1 MRRFPAL
8 TVIAVFLFS
17 ALVLSSVAAAA
28 PTRSSSQAVVKAAY
42 NKTLKATI
50 LVNGSGLT
58 LYLLTSDPKGTATC
72 AALDPRCPST
82 WPALATTGAPKA
94 GPGVK
99 GSLLGTTKGAHGVTQ
114 VTYNGHPLY
123 TFHGGSGAGPGDKK
137 PGDENGEA
145 FFYIWYAV
153 SPKGNAI
160 HK

>member
-1 MRRFPAL
+1 MRRFLAPTL
-8 TVIAVFLFS
+8 VAVFLLS
-17 ALVLSSVAAAA
+17 ASLSAVAAGA

-42 NKTLKATI
+42 NKSLKATI

-114 VTYNGHPLY
+114 VTYN
-123 TFHGGSGAGPGDKK
+123 
-137 PGDENGEA
+137 NGEA